1 MTSGIGTVNNAVAQ
15 AVAARQW
22 LAATDPNT
30 RAGLLEAIA
39 DALDA
44 AGPQLVPI
52 AMRESHLPQARLEGE
67 VGRTS
72 GQLRLFASVVRDG
85 QCFEVILDS
94 ARPDLAVPRP
104 DLRRWLIAMGP
115 VGVFTASN
123 FPFAFSTLGG
133 DTAAA
138 LAAGCPVVVKT
149 HPGHPELT
157 AATMKVA
164 ADALRAAGAPEGVL
178 TLVGPELQTGI
189 ELAQHPDIT
198 AIAFTGSVAGG
209 MALHKICSERPTP
222 IPFYG
227 ELGSINPVFVTESAA
242 GTRAEE
248 ICTGFVSSFTLGV
261 GQFCTKPGL
270 LIAPKSASFRPA
282 LIAATQAIAASE
294 MLNEKIASGFALT
307 LSQRMTAADV
317 EVLVEGVTSDGQS
330 SPTLLAVSAKEFL
343 ADHSLFDEC
352 FGPMSILVE
361 YDDEQQML
369 DIARALQGS
378 LTATIHGQSDDA
390 VVTALT
396 PLLQQRVGRLLWN
409 GWPTGVAVAWSMT
422 HGGPFPATT
431 NVLHTS
437 VGATAIRRF
446 LRPMTYQAWPHDL
459 LPPAL
464 RDDNPWGLPRR
475 VDGELERR

>member
-1 MTSGIGTVNNAVAQ
+1 MTPVNEAVAQ
-15 AVAARQW
+15 GVAARQW
-22 LAATDPNT
+22 LADTDPHT

-44 AGPQLVPI
+44 AGPDLVPI

-67 VGRTS
+67 VARTS

-85 QCFEVILDS
+85 HCFEVILDS
-94 ARPDLAVPRP
+94 ARPELAVPRP

-133 DTAAA
+133 DTASA

-157 AATMKVA
+157 AATMRIA
-164 ADALRAAGAPEGVL
+164 QDALAKAGAPEGVL
-178 TLVGPELQTGI
+178 TLVGPQLQTGI
-189 ELAQHPDIT
+189 DLAQHPDIT

-209 MALHKICSERPTP
+209 VALHKICSERPTP

-227 ELGSINPVFVTESAA
+227 ELGSINPVFVSASAA
-242 GTRAEE
+242 RTRAGE
-248 ICTGFVSSFTLGV
+248 ICTGFVGSFTLGV

-270 LIAPKSASFRPA
+270 LIAPKSADLREA
-282 LIAATQAIAASE
+282 LVTATTGVAASA
-294 MLNEKIASGFALT
+294 MLNETIAAGFART
-307 LSQRMTAADV
+307 LAQRKKSAQV
-317 EVLVEGVTSDGQS
+317 EVLVEGTTSNGQS
-330 SPTLLAVSAKEFL
+330 TPTLLAVSAQDFL
-343 ADHSLFDEC
+343 ADHSLLDEC

-369 DIARALQGS
+369 QIAQALQAS
-378 LTATIHGQSDDA
+378 LTATIHADATDDVVSSLTA
-390 VVTALT
+390 V
-396 PLLQQRVGRLLWN
+396 LQERVGRLLWN

-446 LRPMTYQAWPHDL
+446 LRPVTYQAWPHEL
-459 LPPAL
+459 LPAAL

-475 VDGELERR
+475 IDGELQH